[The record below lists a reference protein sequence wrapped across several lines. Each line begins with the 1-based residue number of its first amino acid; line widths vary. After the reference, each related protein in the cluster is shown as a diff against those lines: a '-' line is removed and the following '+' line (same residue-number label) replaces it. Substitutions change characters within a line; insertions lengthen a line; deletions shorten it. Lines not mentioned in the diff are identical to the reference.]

1 MGKKIKI
8 HQTESFT
15 TYIVREAVEIDLDDY
30 PELDGM
36 DAAEIADYLE
46 GSSCDMKAASEEE
59 YECLSDE
66 IVEKDILKEKITGE
80 NFSYLVEIEE

>member
-8 HQTESFT
+8 YQTESFT

-46 GSSCDMKAASEEE
+46 GSSCDMKAASEE

-66 IVEKDILKEKITGE
+66 AIDKDIIKEKITGE

>member
-8 HQTESFT
+8 YQTESFT
-15 TYIVREAVEIDLDDY
+15 TYIVREAVTIDLDDY

-46 GSSCDMKAASEEE
+46 GSSCDMKAASEE
-59 YECLSDE
+59 YDCLSDE
-66 IVEKDILKEKITGE
+66 VVEKDILKEKITGE
-80 NFSYLVEIEE
+80 SFSYLVEIEE

>member
-8 HQTESFT
+8 CQTESFT

-46 GSSCDMKAASEEE
+46 GSSCDMKAASEE
-59 YECLSDE
+59 YDCLSDE

-80 NFSYLVEIEE
+80 SFSYLVEIEE

>member
-15 TYIVREAVEIDLDDY
+15 TYIVREAVTIDLDDY

-46 GSSCDMKAASEEE
+46 GSSCDMKAASEE
-59 YECLSDE
+59 YDCLSDE

-80 NFSYLVEIEE
+80 SFSYLVEIEE

>member
-8 HQTESFT
+8 YQTESFT

-46 GSSCDMKAASEEE
+46 GSSCDMKAASEE
-59 YECLSDE
+59 YDCLSDE

-80 NFSYLVEIEE
+80 SFSYLVEIEE

>member
-15 TYIVREAVEIDLDDY
+15 TYIVRETVTIDLDDY

-66 IVEKDILKEKITGE
+66 IVEKDILTEKIKNEQYG
-80 NFSYLVEIEE
+80 YLVEIEE